1 LLLLKNISISSFII
15 NCFYF
20 IENLIKKGIIEDTK
34 IILQG
39 YRLKIYI
46 YGNQSFKKEIHE
58 TLEHSNIKFKLDNNT
73 VIEEISTL
81 EKLKRTIENNPNDIY
96 LIDDEKI
103 IKKNSL
109 NKKIKFL
116 TPKDGIEEEYLL
128 DSGIADLTI
137 DSLKELPKYII
148 RKYEELKLLEP
159 KIEVEEEKVEE
170 TKSSIELDEELSML
184 LSKGNIDNLNEG
196 IDEIFDLDND
206 FDNLDDLIGS
216 IDSNEEIK
224 DNDNFAQITSF
235 NDDFGLNNI
244 SFDYDDNDV
253 LSKDT
258 TENKNS
264 KLIEELDFLGEEVV
278 GEEEDY
284 SDLEKVNN
292 DLFGGFDFLN
302 EEIQEGKKKVEI
314 EKKEEIF
321 SDSDKIEE
329 DLLEEEVIEEY
340 DFMNEYMKNE
350 DIEETKEIDQPLQ
363 GDKMNDEF
371 FELDSLTE
379 NDLIEAL
386 NYKVEDNSSKSEY
399 KPQVSPTKN
408 ETLSIDSSNTNDL
421 SVLISKLLN
430 NKTLEITIKI
440 KD

>member
-1 LLLLKNISISSFII
+1 MLLLKNISISSFII

-73 VIEEISTL
+73 VIEEISSL

-148 RKYEELKLLEP
+148 KRYEELKLLEP
-159 KIEVEEEKVEE
+159 KVQIKEEKVEE

-184 LSKGNIDNLNEG
+184 LSKGNMDNKSNEDF
-196 IDEIFDLDND
+196 DEIFDLDND
-206 FDNLDDLIGS
+206 INNLDDLIGS
-216 IDSNEEIK
+216 VDSNEEIK
-224 DNDNFAQITSF
+224 DSNDFAQITSF

-253 LSKDT
+253 LSKNED
-258 TENKNS
+258 ESKNS

-292 DLFGGFDFLN
+292 ELFGGFDFLN
-302 EEIQEGKKKVEI
+302 EEIQEGKKK
-314 EKKEEIF
+314 EEIF
-321 SDSDKIEE
+321 PDLDKIEE

-340 DFMNEYMKNE
+340 DFMNEYIKNE
-350 DIEETKEIDQPLQ
+350 DIEEVKEIDQSLE

-371 FELDSLTE
+371 FELDSLSE
-379 NDLIEAL
+379 NDLLEAL

-399 KPQVSPTKN
+399 KPQVSSTKN
-408 ETLSIDSSNTNDL
+408 ETLSIDSSNVNEL
-421 SVLISKLLN
+421 SLLISKLLN